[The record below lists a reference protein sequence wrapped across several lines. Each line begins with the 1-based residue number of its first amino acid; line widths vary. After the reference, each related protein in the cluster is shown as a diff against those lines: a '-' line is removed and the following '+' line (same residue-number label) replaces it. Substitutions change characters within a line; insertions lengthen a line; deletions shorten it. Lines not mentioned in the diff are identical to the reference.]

1 MVRSSRRAH
10 LRFSAH
16 GVDAPVIR
24 STRSAK
30 GRGMGSRR
38 QACQRFLYRP
48 GPRAGAVANVARI
61 GLRRTRRSNGNRHL
75 IVLVLVVVLE

>member
-1 MVRSSRRAH
+1 
-10 LRFSAH
+10 
-16 GVDAPVIR
+16 
-24 STRSAK
+24 
-30 GRGMGSRR
+30 MGSRR